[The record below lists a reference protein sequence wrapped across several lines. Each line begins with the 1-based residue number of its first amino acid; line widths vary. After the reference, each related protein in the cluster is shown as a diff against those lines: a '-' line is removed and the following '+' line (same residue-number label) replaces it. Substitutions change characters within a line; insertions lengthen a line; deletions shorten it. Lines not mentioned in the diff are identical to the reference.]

1 MADTWPEVLLGDVA
15 AEITVGH
22 VGPMATRYVP
32 TGTPFLRSQ
41 NVRRLRLDLTDVK
54 FIPPDFH
61 AQLAKSRLRPGDVV
75 IVRTGEPGACAVV
88 PDELIDA
95 NCSDLVIVRPGE
107 KLDARFL
114 AYYVNEAAAHH
125 VASHL
130 VGAVQQHFNVGAA
143 RTLPMRLPPI
153 EEQIEIAAVLGSL
166 DDKIEQNRRTGS
178 KLEGLARGVF
188 KAWFVDFEPV
198 KAKAAGAT
206 AFPGMPPETFAT
218 LPTRLTNSDLGPV
231 PEGWEVKPLPEVID
245 FLEGPG
251 IRNWQYTN
259 SDEGTRF
266 INIRCI
272 KDRELDVLTANR
284 VTDAEAYGKY
294 KHFLLAPDD
303 IVVSTSGT
311 LGRFALVTND
321 DLPLML
327 NTSVIRMRPIE
338 PFTTLPYLLEYIG
351 SREFQLELETRA
363 SGSVQKNFG
372 PMHLRQISLLVPPTM
387 ILKSHSSLVTP
398 LLELGKALRAESR
411 RLAALRDYLLP
422 RLLSGRVRVNSVTC
436 LPESME
442 VS

>member
-1 MADTWPEVLLGDVA
+1 
-15 AEITVGH
+15 
-22 VGPMATRYVP
+22 
-32 TGTPFLRSQ
+32 
-41 NVRRLRLDLTDVK
+41 
-54 FIPPDFH
+54 
-61 AQLAKSRLRPGDVV
+61 
-75 IVRTGEPGACAVV
+75 
-88 PDELIDA
+88 
-95 NCSDLVIVRPGE
+95 
-107 KLDARFL
+107 
-114 AYYVNEAAAHH
+114 
-125 VASHL
+125 
-130 VGAVQQHFNVGAA
+130 
-143 RTLPMRLPPI
+143 
-153 EEQIEIAAVLGSL
+153 
-166 DDKIEQNRRTGS
+166 
-178 KLEGLARGVF
+178 VF